1 MSRDDAAST
10 LARMRAKQVARA
22 RRSRERAAL
31 VIGGLTLD
39 ADHLRALK
47 LVQKALHAPSRAA
60 AIRAAIML
68 AAEAVE
74 AKQKQK

>member
-1 MSRDDAAST
+1 MNRQDDAATAT

-39 ADHLRALK
+39 SEHVRALK
-47 LVQKALHAPSRAA
+47 LVQRALHAPTRAA
-60 AIRAAIML
+60 AIRQAIL
-68 AAEAVE
+68 IAAEVA
-74 AKQKQK
+74 ATKK